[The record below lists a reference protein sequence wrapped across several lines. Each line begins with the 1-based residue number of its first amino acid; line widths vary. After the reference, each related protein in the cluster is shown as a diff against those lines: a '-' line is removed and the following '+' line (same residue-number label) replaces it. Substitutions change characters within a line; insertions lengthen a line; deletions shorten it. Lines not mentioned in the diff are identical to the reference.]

1 VGAGSRPW
9 HHLDGSLPR
18 SLSHMA
24 VDAMQNYAHQVF
36 GLTKLTRT
44 KATEAAKS
52 LLGQAGLNDVAAHT
66 SERVTKLAEEL
77 LTASRANRNVL
88 EKLVRAEVDKAAT
101 RLGFVRMQDLEELR
115 AEVAD
120 LSSRLSAS
128 ADHGGPRVRVS
139 PASDPP
145 RTTAPGRK
153 SAAKK
158 SAAKKAAAKKA
169 VLEESASS
177 EGSQGGAE

>member
-1 VGAGSRPW
+1 
-9 HHLDGSLPR
+9 
-18 SLSHMA
+18 
-24 VDAMQNYAHQVF
+24 MQNYAHQVF

-52 LLGQAGLNDVAAHT
+52 LLGQAGLNDMATHT

-101 RLGFVRMQDLEELR
+101 RLGFVRMHDLEELR

-169 VLEESASS
+169 VLEETASS
-177 EGSQGGAE
+177 ESSQDGAE

>member
-1 VGAGSRPW
+1 
-9 HHLDGSLPR
+9 
-18 SLSHMA
+18 MA
-24 VDAMQNYAHQVF
+24 VEAVQNYAHAVF
-36 GLTKLTRT
+36 GLTKVTRT

-66 SERVTKLAEEL
+66 GERVTKLAEEL

-88 EKLVRAEVDKAAT
+88 EKVVRAEVDKAAS

-120 LSSRLSAS
+120 LRSRLSAG
-128 ADHGGPRVRVS
+128 ADHGGGPRVRVS

-145 RTTAPGRK
+145 RTTATARK
-153 SAAKK
+153 AAAKK
-158 SAAKKAAAKKA
+158 SAAKKAATRKA

-177 EGSQGGAE
+177 EGLGMAPNE

>member
-1 VGAGSRPW
+1 
-9 HHLDGSLPR
+9 
-18 SLSHMA
+18 MA
-24 VDAMQNYAHQVF
+24 VEAVQNYAHAVF
-36 GLTKLTRT
+36 GLTKITRT

-52 LLGQAGLNDVAAHT
+52 LLGQAGLNDVATQT

-88 EKLVRAEVDKAAT
+88 EKVVRAEVDKAAS
-101 RLGFVRMQDLEELR
+101 RLGFVRMQDLEQLR

-120 LSSRLSAS
+120 LRSRLSAA
-128 ADHGGPRVRVS
+128 ADHSGPRVRVS

-145 RTTAPGRK
+145 RTTVTARK
-153 SAAKK
+153 AAAKK
-158 SAAKKAAAKKA
+158 SAAKKAATKKA

-177 EGSQGGAE
+177 EGLVMAPNE

>member
-1 VGAGSRPW
+1 
-9 HHLDGSLPR
+9 
-18 SLSHMA
+18 MA
-24 VDAMQNYAHQVF
+24 VEAVQNYAHLVF
-36 GLTKLTRT
+36 GLTKMTRT

-66 SERVTKLAEEL
+66 GERVTKLAEDL

-101 RLGFVRMQDLEELR
+101 RLGLVRMHDLEELR
-115 AEVAD
+115 SEVAD
-120 LSSRLSAS
+120 LRSRLSAS
-128 ADHGGPRVRVS
+128 GDHGGPRVRVS

-145 RTTAPGRK
+145 RTTAPARK
-153 SAAKK
+153 AAAKK

-177 EGSQGGAE
+177 EVTQGMAPGE

>member
-1 VGAGSRPW
+1 
-9 HHLDGSLPR
+9 
-18 SLSHMA
+18 MA
-24 VDAMQNYAHQVF
+24 VEAVQNYAHLVF
-36 GLTKLTRT
+36 GLTKMTRT

-66 SERVTKLAEEL
+66 GERVTKLAEEL

-88 EKLVRAEVDKAAT
+88 EKVVRAEVDKAAS

-120 LSSRLSAS
+120 LRSRLSAG

-145 RTTAPGRK
+145 RTTATARK
-153 SAAKK
+153 AAAKK
-158 SAAKKAAAKKA
+158 SAAKKAATKKA
-169 VLEESASS
+169 VLEESANSDGLGMAPN
-177 EGSQGGAE
+177 E

>member
-1 VGAGSRPW
+1 
-9 HHLDGSLPR
+9 
-18 SLSHMA
+18 MA
-24 VDAMQNYAHQVF
+24 VEAVQNYAHAVF

-52 LLGQAGLNDVAAHT
+52 LLSQAGLDDVAAHT
-66 SERVTKLAEEL
+66 GERVTKLAEEL

-101 RLGFVRMQDLEELR
+101 RLGFVRMQDLEELK

-120 LSSRLSAS
+120 LRSKLSTG

-139 PASDPP
+139 PATEPP
-145 RTTAPGRK
+145 RTTAPARK
-153 SAAKK
+153 AAAKK

-169 VLEESASS
+169 VLEETANTDALGMAPN
-177 EGSQGGAE
+177 E

>member
-1 VGAGSRPW
+1 MVAHPARSW
-9 HHLDGSLPR
+9 PR

-24 VDAMQNYAHQVF
+24 VEAVQNYAHAVF
-36 GLTKLTRT
+36 GLTKITRT

-52 LLGQAGLNDVAAHT
+52 LLGQAGLNDVANQT

-88 EKLVRAEVDKAAT
+88 EKVVRAEVDKAAS
-101 RLGFVRMQDLEELR
+101 RLGFVRMQDLEQLR

-120 LSSRLSAS
+120 LRSRLSAA

-145 RTTAPGRK
+145 RTTVTARK
-153 SAAKK
+153 AAAKK
-158 SAAKKAAAKKA
+158 SAAKKAATKKA

-177 EGSQGGAE
+177 EGLGMAQNE

>member
-1 VGAGSRPW
+1 VVPPGPLLAA
-9 HHLDGSLPR
+9 SLF
-18 SLSHMA
+18 HMA
-24 VDAMQNYAHQVF
+24 VEAVQNYAHVVV

-52 LLGQAGLNDVAAHT
+52 LLSQAGLDDVAAQT
-66 SERVTKLAEEL
+66 GERVTKLAEEL

-88 EKLVRAEVDKAAT
+88 EKLVRAEVDRAAS

-120 LSSRLSAS
+120 LRSRVSTG

-145 RTTAPGRK
+145 RTTAPARK
-153 SAAKK
+153 AAAKK

-169 VLEESASS
+169 VLEETASS
-177 EGSQGGAE
+177 EGTGMQPNE